1 MILLDSNI
9 IIYSAEPEYADLQ
22 QLVEEQDTA
31 VSIASYI
38 EVLGFRGLDDYRKR
52 FFEEF
57 FQSIEVIHL
66 TTEIADRAI
75 GLRQQRRIELG
86 DAIIA
91 ATALLLSIPLLT
103 RNTRDFR
110 WIDNL
115 DLYNPIPDDQPL
127 TTDN

>member
-9 IIYSAEPEYADLQ
+9 VIYSAEPEYADLQ

-38 EVLGFRGLDDYRKR
+38 EVLGFRRLDDYRKR

-57 FQSIEVIHL
+57 FRSIEVIHL

-91 ATALLLSIPLLT
+91 ATALVHSIPLLT
-103 RNTRDFR
+103 RNIGDFR
-110 WIDNL
+110 WVENL
-115 DLYNPIPDDQPL
+115 DVHDSLAQES
-127 TTDN
+127 

>member
-115 DLYNPIPDDQPL
+115 DLYNPIPNDQPL

>member
-9 IIYSAEPEYADLQ
+9 VIYSAEPEYADLQ

-38 EVLGFRGLDDYRKR
+38 EVLGFRRLDDYRKR

-57 FQSIEVIHL
+57 FRSIEVIHL

-91 ATALLLSIPLLT
+91 ATALVHRIPLLT
-103 RNTRDFR
+103 RNIRDFR
-110 WIDNL
+110 WVENL
-115 DLYNPIPDDQPL
+115 DVHDPL
-127 TTDN
+127 AQES

>member
-9 IIYSAEPEYADLQ
+9 VIYSAEPEYADLQ

-38 EVLGFRGLDDYRKR
+38 EVLGFRRLDDYRKR

-57 FQSIEVIHL
+57 FRSIEVIHL

-91 ATALLLSIPLLT
+91 ATTLVHSIPLLT
-103 RNTRDFR
+103 RNIGDFR
-110 WIDNL
+110 WVENL
-115 DLYNPIPDDQPL
+115 DVHDPL
-127 TTDN
+127 AQES

>member
-9 IIYSAEPEYADLQ
+9 VIYSAEPEYADLQ

-38 EVLGFRGLDDYRKR
+38 EVLGFRRLDDYRKH

-57 FQSIEVIHL
+57 FRSIEVIHL

-91 ATALLLSIPLLT
+91 ATALVHSIPLLT
-103 RNTRDFR
+103 RNIGDFR
-110 WIDNL
+110 WVENL
-115 DLYNPIPDDQPL
+115 DVHDSLAQES
-127 TTDN
+127 

>member
-9 IIYSAEPEYADLQ
+9 VIYSAEPEYADLQ

-38 EVLGFRGLDDYRKR
+38 EVLGFRRLDDYRKR

-57 FQSIEVIHL
+57 FRSIEVIHL
-66 TTEIADRAI
+66 TIEIADRAI

-91 ATALLLSIPLLT
+91 ATALVHSIPLLT
-103 RNTRDFR
+103 RNIGDFR
-110 WIDNL
+110 RVENL
-115 DLYNPIPDDQPL
+115 DVHDPL
-127 TTDN
+127 AQES

>member
-9 IIYSAEPEYADLQ
+9 VIYSAEPEYADLQ

-38 EVLGFRGLDDYRKR
+38 EVLGFRRLDDYRKS

-57 FQSIEVIHL
+57 FRSIEVIHL

-91 ATALLLSIPLLT
+91 ATALVHSIPPLT
-103 RNTRDFR
+103 RNIGDFR
-110 WIDNL
+110 RVENL
-115 DLYNPIPDDQPL
+115 DVHDPL
-127 TTDN
+127 AQES